1 MSNNSSFPSP
11 FLNPNYSSS
20 PKLKPKPKHNHSTI
34 KNYPSSHIFNNNN
47 STNKMYNSSSTIHN
61 NSSSHVF
68 NNYNPTNKMYNNSST
83 FNINSSTINISSST
97 ININSSTINTN
108 SSTYSN
114 YSNKNLSKRPLQ
126 TTASTY
132 PSYYR
137 TPSLYNTHTPL
148 TSSHPLSSSN
158 SNQPLAG
165 NGFEPDMWKQES
177 GCGPPPNFLNF
188 NQPLPPYNHP
198 PNFSQ
203 SQPQPHYNLYPHS
216 FPSSY
221 PNIHKNKKSKPSHNQ
236 LPQNDKS
243 IKIVLEETPL
253 LLPNAVGF
261 YSRDLI
267 GNYDSTIDSLGL
279 AIPDNNYPFDNPFE
293 PYPSSSSN
301 FTHNSNLHIPFPHSS
316 SSSSSSK
323 KHMLPYPSFNKA
335 SISNLVSNYSP
346 PVSPIPINTPNTS
359 HPNVSSLTILSK
371 VATED
376 FYLSSINPSKTSPS
390 PSPIPTISHSLNA
403 RPSPHLYNP
412 PPKSLSPSSLN
423 TSSSSR
429 LSAPISP
436 NISIL
441 HTTNS
446 QSKSTTPIQVPHN
459 DSQPTH
465 IDNTSTT
472 IDSQSTQIDNTP
484 TTIDSQPIQ
493 LDNTSTIIDSQ
504 PTQLDIKSTT
514 IDSQPTHIDNTPT
527 TIDSHSAHNDDRP
540 TNPSTPDVISVNS
553 KLLECDI
560 SSPDNLEPTSVD
572 SIQNLP
578 NTNTNNSLPLINVD
592 LETNES
598 SSNDPFDD
606 IDEIDFKSLHIP
618 EDFYYQAVDIYNKVK
633 LNRNVQSRRPVRKRT
648 SIIGAILFIICRNEN
663 YPRTFSE
670 ICNACKITKRDIG
683 MYYKLMKQVLGPEMT
698 KVASAKPEDF
708 IKRWCSLLNLPPST
722 STFSSS
728 IYYKATDLDLVPGK
742 CSIGVCAACIWLV
755 VYSIREFKSL
765 AQFNFDFSHDTQVNS
780 NCIPSL
786 PDPLPSHFVLPSHL
800 SPESINKLDLAISQL
815 IGPNNLDQINQLCFK
830 SICRVACISF
840 ATLTAAFKLL
850 LPNLSNLIPKEFI
863 STSKI

>member
-1 MSNNSSFPSP
+1 
-11 FLNPNYSSS
+11 
-20 PKLKPKPKHNHSTI
+20 
-34 KNYPSSHIFNNNN
+34 
-47 STNKMYNSSSTIHN
+47 
-61 NSSSHVF
+61 
-68 NNYNPTNKMYNNSST
+68 MYNNPSTINNKSST
-83 FNINSSTINISSST
+83 YNSYPNSSTNI
-97 ININSSTINTN
+97 
-108 SSTYSN
+108 Y
-114 YSNKNLSKRPLQ
+114 KNPSKRPLQ
-126 TTASTY
+126 TSASIY
-132 PSYYR
+132 PSYNH
-137 TPSLYNTHTPL
+137 TPSFYNSHNSL
-148 TSSHPLSSSN
+148 SSSHPLSSSN

-177 GCGPPPNFLNF
+177 GCGPPNHFLNF
-188 NQPLPPYNHP
+188 HQPLPTYNP
-198 PNFSQ
+198 LPNY
-203 SQPQPHYNLYPHS
+203 SQPQPQPPYSLYPHDDS
-216 FPSSY
+216 SSY
-221 PNIHKNKKSKPSHNQ
+221 SNFHRNKKSKPSHNQ

-279 AIPDNNYPFDNPFE
+279 SIPENNYPFDNPFE

-316 SSSSSSK
+316 TSSSSSSSK
-323 KHMLPYPSFNKA
+323 NHNLTNPSFNKA

-346 PVSPIPINTPNTS
+346 QVSSDPPNTS
-359 HPNVSSLTILSK
+359 HQNLSSLTILSK
-371 VATED
+371 VATDD
-376 FYLSSINPSKTSPS
+376 FYLSSINTSSSTPS
-390 PSPIPTISHSLNA
+390 PKPTISHSLNA
-403 RPSPHLYNP
+403 HP
-412 PPKSLSPSSLN
+412 PPKSPSSPSPNLSPSSSSLSASLSPKNSILQASITQITSTPSIQSPNN
-423 TSSSSR
+423 TSQSSHKDN
-429 LSAPISP
+429 LPTIK
-436 NISIL
+436 
-441 HTTNS
+441 NS
-446 QSKSTTPIQVPHN
+446 QSSHKDN
-459 DSQPTH
+459 LPT
-465 IDNTSTT
+465 INN
-472 IDSQSTQIDNTP
+472 SQSTHKD
-484 TTIDSQPIQ
+484 D
-493 LDNTSTIIDSQ
+493 L
-504 PTQLDIKSTT
+504 STT
-514 IDSQPTHIDNTPT
+514 NNSQSSHKDNLPTIRNSQSTHQDNLPT
-527 TIDSHSAHNDDRP
+527 INNSQSTLKDDRS
-540 TNPSTPDVISVNS
+540 TNPSNPDVNSVSS

-560 SSPDNLEPTSVD
+560 SSSDNLEPTSID
-572 SIQNLP
+572 SNQNLITTKA
-578 NTNTNNSLPLINVD
+578 NDPLSTTNVD
-592 LETNES
+592 PGTDES
-598 SSNDPFDD
+598 LSNDPFDD

-618 EDFYYQAVDIYNKVK
+618 DDFYYQAVDIYNKVK

-670 ICNACKITKRDIG
+670 ICIACKISKRDIG

-786 PDPLPSHFVLPSHL
+786 PDPLPSHFVLPSQL
-800 SPESINKLDLAISQL
+800 SPESINKFDLAISQL